1 MKLKSTSKTC
11 IVLATD
17 IYFADYAQVLLKSI
31 SANYS
36 GTEKLDVVVLVSKD
50 VLDRGYQFIEFEN
63 LNILLRYPS
72 QVEKHEAS
80 GLASRMYKNSNF
92 TSASMYRYFM
102 GNVCAEFDKAIYID
116 IDCIVARD
124 IQPILDFELVNA
136 PIAAFQEMH
145 LEHPDNPYFRDRAYF
160 NSGVL
165 VVDLNRWRADG
176 IEEKLIEVSE
186 SFDAWTGSQD
196 QDILNVVFQDNWT
209 PLNINFNYL
218 TNIYPG
224 LKISDPIIVH
234 FAGKS
239 KPWKPT
245 TSDNEWKRLWQY
257 YNKC

>member
-1 MKLKSTSKTC
+1 MNSKKTC

-17 IYFADYAQVLLKSI
+17 IYFTEYAKVLLKSI

-36 GTEKLDVVVLVSKD
+36 GKEKLDVIVLVSKE
-50 VLDRGYQFIEFEN
+50 VLDRKVKFIEFEN
-63 LNILLRYPS
+63 LRISLRYPV
-72 QVEKHEAS
+72 QIEEHEAS
-80 GLASRMYKNSNF
+80 GLTSRMYKNRNF

-145 LEHPDNPYFRDRAYF
+145 LEHLDNPVFRDCAYF
-160 NSGVL
+160 NSGVM
-165 VVDLNRWRADG
+165 VVDLNRWREDKT
-176 IEEKLIEVSE
+176 EEKLIEVSE
-186 SFDAWTGSQD
+186 SFTAWTGSQD
-196 QDILNVVFQDNWT
+196 QDILNVVFRNNWT

-224 LKISDPIIVH
+224 LHISNPIIVH
-234 FAGKS
+234 FAGRS
-239 KPWKPT
+239 KPWKPS
-245 TSDNEWKRLWQY
+245 TSDGSWHALWRGY
-257 YNKC
+257 AR

>member
-1 MKLKSTSKTC
+1 MKTKKTC

-17 IYFADYAQVLLKSI
+17 IYFAEYTQVLLKSI
-31 SANYS
+31 SANYNDK
-36 GTEKLDVVVLVSKD
+36 EKLDVVVLVSKE
-50 VLDRGYQFIEFEN
+50 VLDREFKFIEFEN
-63 LNILLRYPS
+63 LEISLRYPS
-72 QVEKHEAS
+72 QVEEHEAS
-80 GLASRMYKNSNF
+80 GLTSRMYKNANF

-145 LEHPDNPYFRDRAYF
+145 LEHPDNPYFRDCAYF
-160 NSGVL
+160 NSGVM
-165 VVDLNRWRADG
+165 VVDLNRWREDKT
-176 IEEKLIEVSE
+176 EEKLIEVSE
-186 SFDAWTGSQD
+186 SFTAWTGSQD
-196 QDILNVVFQDNWT
+196 QDILNVVFRNNWT

-224 LKISDPIIVH
+224 LRISNPIIVH

-239 KPWKPT
+239 KPWKAT
-245 TSDNEWKRLWQY
+245 TADNAWKRLWNEY
-257 YNKC
+257 YRDNL